1 MGEQDL
7 LFTHK
12 RYRKTV
18 KNIAIIG
25 ANSFLSQSLLK
36 LFTENFNVTQVYNNN
51 DNRIDKLGSYLTID
65 AFLEEIIDIDIIY
78 YVASYINF
86 SEKNSDLEK
95 SFFSNVLLLK
105 KISDLYPKA
114 KIIHTSSV
122 SVYANTDQPISELSE
137 LNPESSYG
145 LSKLWAELI
154 VNNHIGGG
162 VNVRISSLFGEN
174 MKTNTFL
181 PLIMKDSILE
191 NKISLYGDGSRLQNY
206 IYVDDVARILYCA
219 LDYNEDMPLLAVNNK
234 SYSNLEIAN
243 IIKSI
248 KPNLEINFKGS
259 DNSYNSKYDDNNTMS
274 YLNLTFTNSFHK
286 QIIKTFEWLKKQ
298 Y

>member
-1 MGEQDL
+1 M
-7 LFTHK
+7 
-12 RYRKTV
+12 

-36 LFTENFNVTQVYNNN
+36 LFPENFNVTQVYNNN
-51 DNRIDKLGSYLTID
+51 NDRLDMSCDFLKIDEFFSDKLD
-65 AFLEEIIDIDIIY
+65 VDCIY
-78 YVASYINF
+78 FIASYINF
-86 SEKNSDLEK
+86 SEKLFDIEK
-95 SFFSNVLLLK
+95 SFNSNILLLK
-105 KISDLYPKA
+105 KVSDLYPTA
-114 KIIHTSSV
+114 KIIHSSSV
-122 SVYANTDQPISELSE
+122 SVYEILDIPITEFSQ
-137 LNPESSYG
+137 LNPKNSYG
-145 LSKLWAELI
+145 LSKLWAERI
-154 VNNHIGGG
+154 VKNHVGGG

-174 MKTNTFL
+174 MNCNTFL
-181 PLIMKDSILE
+181 PLIMRDSILE

-234 SYSNLEIAN
+234 SYSNLEVAN
-243 IIKSI
+243 IIKST

-259 DNSYNSKYDDNNTMS
+259 DNSYNSKYDNNNTMS

>member
-36 LFTENFNVTQVYNNN
+36 KLSNKCNIIQVYNNN
-51 DNRIDKLGSYLTID
+51 DNRIDKSGSYLTID

-78 YVASYINF
+78 YIASYINF
-86 SEKNSDLEK
+86 SEKNIDIEK
-95 SFFSNVLLLK
+95 SFFSNVLLLN
-105 KISDLYPKA
+105 KISDLYPKT

-122 SVYANTDQPISELSE
+122 SVYATTDQPISELSE

-154 VNNHIGGG
+154 VNNHSGGG

-174 MKTNTFL
+174 MNSNTFL
-181 PLIMKDSILE
+181 PLIMKESILE

-206 IYVDDVARILYCA
+206 IYVDDVAHILYCA

-248 KPNLEINFKGS
+248 FPQVEINHKDK
-259 DNSYNSKYDDNNTMS
+259 DNSCGVKYDNNETMK
-274 YLNLTFTNSFHK
+274 YLNLTFANNFNE
-286 QIIKTFEWLKKQ
+286 QIANTFSWVKKQ
-298 Y
+298 S

>member
-1 MGEQDL
+1 M
-7 LFTHK
+7 
-12 RYRKTV
+12 

-36 LFTENFNVTQVYNNN
+36 LFPENFNVTQVYNNN
-51 DNRIDKLGSYLTID
+51 NDRLDMSCDFLKIDEFFSDKLD
-65 AFLEEIIDIDIIY
+65 VDCIY
-78 YVASYINF
+78 FIASYINF
-86 SEKNSDLEK
+86 SEKLFDIEK
-95 SFFSNVLLLK
+95 SFNSNILLLK
-105 KISDLYPKA
+105 KVSDLYPTA
-114 KIIHTSSV
+114 KIIHSSSV
-122 SVYANTDQPISELSE
+122 SVYEILDIPITEFSQ
-137 LNPESSYG
+137 LNPKNSYG
-145 LSKLWAELI
+145 LSKLWAERI
-154 VNNHIGGG
+154 VMNHVGGG

-174 MKTNTFL
+174 MNCNTFL
-181 PLIMKDSILE
+181 PLIMRDSILE

-234 SYSNLEIAN
+234 SYSNLEVAN
-243 IIKSI
+243 IIKST

-259 DNSYNSKYDDNNTMS
+259 DNSYNSKYDNNNTMS
-274 YLNLTFTNSFHK
+274 YLNLTFTNNFHK

>member
-1 MGEQDL
+1 
-7 LFTHK
+7 
-12 RYRKTV
+12 V
-18 KNIAIIG
+18 KDIAIIG

-36 LFTENFNVTQVYNNN
+36 KFPDNYNIIQVYNNN
-51 DNRIDKLGSYLTID
+51 YDRIDKSYNYLTIS
-65 AFLEEIIDIDIIY
+65 AFLKEKPEIDVVY
-78 YVASYINF
+78 YIASYINF
-86 SEKNSDLEK
+86 SEKLFDIEK
-95 SFFSNVLLLK
+95 SFHSNILLLK

-122 SVYANTDQPISELSE
+122 SVYNTSDQPISELSE
-137 LNPESSYG
+137 LNPENSYG

-154 VNNHIGGG
+154 VNNHSGGG

-174 MKTNTFL
+174 MNCNTFL

-206 IYVDDVARILYCA
+206 IYVEDVARVLYSA
-219 LDYNEDMPLLAVNNK
+219 LEYKEEAPLLAVNNR
-234 SYSNLEIAN
+234 SYSNLEVAN

-248 KPNLEINFKGS
+248 EPNLEINFKGS
-259 DNSYNSKYDDNNTMS
+259 DDSYSSKYDNDNTMR
-274 YLNLTFTNSFHK
+274 YLNLTFTNSFNK
-286 QIIKTFEWLKKQ
+286 QIIKTFKWLKKQ

>member
-1 MGEQDL
+1 M
-7 LFTHK
+7 
-12 RYRKTV
+12 

-36 LFTENFNVTQVYNNN
+36 KFPDNYNIIQVYNNN
-51 DNRIDKLGSYLTID
+51 DNRIDKSYNYLTIN

-78 YVASYINF
+78 YIASYINF
-86 SEKNSDLEK
+86 SEKNIDIEK

-122 SVYANTDQPISELSE
+122 SVYATTDQPISELSK
-137 LNPESSYG
+137 LNPENSYG

-154 VNNHIGGG
+154 VNNHSGGG

-174 MKTNTFL
+174 MNCNTFL
-181 PLIMKDSILE
+181 PLIMKDAIMY
-191 NKISLYGDGSRLQNY
+191 NKIFLLGDGSRLQNY
-206 IYVDDVARILYCA
+206 IYVEDVARILYCA
-219 LDYNEDMPLLAVNNK
+219 LNYNEDMPLLAVNNK
-234 SYSNLEIAN
+234 SYSNLEVAN

-248 KPNLEINFKGS
+248 EPNLEINFKGS
-259 DNSYNSKYDDNNTMS
+259 DDSYSSKYDNNNTMR
-274 YLNLTFTNSFHK
+274 YLNLTFRNSFHK
-286 QIIKTFEWLKKQ
+286 QIIKTFEWMKKQ

>member
-1 MGEQDL
+1 M
-7 LFTHK
+7 
-12 RYRKTV
+12 

-36 LFTENFNVTQVYNNN
+36 LFPENFNVTQVYNDN
-51 DNRIDKLGSYLTID
+51 DNLIDKSFDYLKID
-65 AFLEEIIDIDIIY
+65 SFLEDNLEFDIIY
-78 YVASYINF
+78 FIASYINF
-86 SEKNSDLEK
+86 SEKLFDIEK
-95 SFFSNVLLLK
+95 IFYSNVLLLK

-122 SVYANTDQPISELSE
+122 SVYNLSDQPISELSK

-154 VNNHIGGG
+154 VNNHSGGG

-174 MKTNTFL
+174 MNCNTFL

-206 IYVDDVARILYCA
+206 IYVDDVAHILYCA

-234 SYSNLEIAN
+234 SYSNLEVAN
-243 IIKSI
+243 IIKSNE
-248 KPNLEINFKGS
+248 PNLEINFKLS
-259 DNSYNSKYDDNNTMS
+259 DESYSSKYDNNNTMR
-274 YLNLTFTNSFHK
+274 YLNLTFANSFHK
-286 QIIKTFEWLKKQ
+286 QIIKTFEWMKKQ

>member
-1 MGEQDL
+1 M
-7 LFTHK
+7 
-12 RYRKTV
+12 

-36 LFTENFNVTQVYNNN
+36 LFPENFNVTQVYNNN
-51 DNRIDKLGSYLTID
+51 NDRLDISCDILKIDEFFSDKL
-65 AFLEEIIDIDIIY
+65 DIDCIY
-78 YVASYINF
+78 FIASYINF
-86 SEKNSDLEK
+86 SEKLFDIEK
-95 SFFSNVLLLK
+95 SFNSNILLLK
-105 KISDLYPKA
+105 KVSDLYPTA
-114 KIIHTSSV
+114 KIIHSSSV
-122 SVYANTDQPISELSE
+122 SVYEILDIPITEFSQ
-137 LNPESSYG
+137 LNPKNSYG
-145 LSKLWAELI
+145 LSKLWAERI
-154 VNNHIGGG
+154 VKNHVGGG

-174 MKTNTFL
+174 MNCNTFL
-181 PLIMKDSILE
+181 PLIMRDSILE

-234 SYSNLEIAN
+234 SYSNLEVAN
-243 IIKSI
+243 IIKST

-259 DNSYNSKYDDNNTMS
+259 DNSYNSKYDNNNTMS
-274 YLNLTFTNSFHK
+274 YLNLTFTNNFHK